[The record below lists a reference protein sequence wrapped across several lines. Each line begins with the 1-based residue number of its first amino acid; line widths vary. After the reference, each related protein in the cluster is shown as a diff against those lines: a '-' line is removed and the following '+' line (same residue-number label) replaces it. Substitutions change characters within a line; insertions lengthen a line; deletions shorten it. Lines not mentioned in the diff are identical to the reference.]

1 MMADDTTILVDGVHA
16 VAFHHGVFR
25 VTFFRFDGAGRPQ
38 QVVSLAIPDR
48 CSKDVIDAFNKIKR

>member
-1 MMADDTTILVDGVHA
+1 MADDTTILVDGVHA
-16 VAFHHGVFR
+16 VAFHNGVFR

-48 CSKDVIDAFNKIKR
+48 CAKDVIDAFNKIKR